1 MAKICVP
8 VCVRRIDEL
17 KAATQ
22 QAAGLGDVV
31 ELRLDYLEDPQA
43 ALAIVRE
50 LIDQGGIDLILTL
63 RAPDQ
68 GGVGSHTHDA
78 RHSFWMRAK
87 ELPKVLFDVEFE
99 FVNRSP
105 DLTIDFNRVICS
117 HHDFTSV
124 PAGLNQLYEAMAASS
139 AKVIKIAA
147 QAADAVDCLPIFQLL
162 DRARAEGRQLIAI
175 AMSPAGIMTRVL
187 GPARGSFLTYGS
199 IDDDSGTAPGQLTT
213 RDLRELYRIDQV
225 DSQTK
230 IFGIIGKPVG
240 HSLSPRIQN
249 AAFAAAGINAV
260 YLPIEVQDAIAFM
273 RRMAHPKTRE
283 LDWNLRGLSVTAPHK
298 ATVMQFLDWIDR
310 TAKEIGAVNTIV
322 AEDGSLLGYNTDAE
336 GFVSPLRTKLGD
348 LRDARCA
355 VMGSGGAARAVLWA
369 LRKEGAEAT
378 LVARNRERANDL
390 AQRFKAACPPQR
402 PEKLS
407 GFDVVINATTM
418 GTRGPTADETPATAE
433 QLRGVRLAYDLVY
446 NPSETRFLREAREA
460 SCDTLGG
467 IEMLLAQAVEQFK
480 LWTGIE
486 PDRDVMRVAALNALV
501 DK

>member
-1 MAKICVP
+1 
-8 VCVRRIDEL
+8 
-17 KAATQ
+17 
-22 QAAGLGDVV
+22 
-31 ELRLDYLEDPQA
+31 LRLDYLEDPQA

-50 LIDQGGIDLILTL
+50 LIDQDGIDLIVTM

-78 RHSFWMRAK
+78 RRSFWMRAK

-99 FVNRSP
+99 LVNRSP

-117 HHDFTSV
+117 HHDFASV

-162 DRARAEGRQLIAI
+162 DRARNEGRELIGI
-175 AMSPAGIMTRVL
+175 AMGPAGIMTRVL

-199 IDDDSGTAPGQLTT
+199 IDDESGTAPGQLTV

-240 HSLSPRIQN
+240 HSLSPRIHN
-249 AAFAAAGINAV
+249 AAFAAARINAV
-260 YLPIEVQDAIAFM
+260 YLPIEVQDTIAFM

-310 TAKEIGAVNTIV
+310 RAKDIGAVNTIV

-336 GFVSPLRTKLGD
+336 GFVWPLRTKLGD

-355 VMGSGGAARAVLWA
+355 VIGSGGAARAVLWA

-402 PEKLS
+402 PEKFS

-418 GTRGPTADETPATAE
+418 GTRGPTANETPATAE
-433 QLRGVRLAYDLVY
+433 QLGGVRLAYDLVY

-460 SCDTLGG
+460 GCDTLGG

-480 LWTGIE
+480 LWTGVE
-486 PDRDVMRVAALNALV
+486 PDKDVMRVAALNALV

>member
-240 HSLSPRIQN
+240 HSLSPRIHN

-298 ATVMQFLDWIDR
+298 ATVMQFLDGIDR

-460 SCDTLGG
+460 GCDTLGG

>member
-31 ELRLDYLEDPQA
+31 ELRLDCLDDPQA
-43 ALAIVRE
+43 GLAIVRE
-50 LIDQGGIDLILTL
+50 LNDQGGTDLIVTM
-63 RAPDQ
+63 RAPEQ
-68 GGVGSHTHDA
+68 GGVGSHSYDA
-78 RHSFWMRAK
+78 RRSFWMRAK

-99 FVNRSP
+99 FINRSP
-105 DLTIDFNRVICS
+105 ELTIDFNRVICS
-117 HHDFTSV
+117 HHDFTGM
-124 PAGLNQLYEAMAASS
+124 PADLDQLYEAMAASS

-147 QAADAVDCLPIFQLL
+147 RAADAVDCLPIFRLL
-162 DRARAEGRQLIAI
+162 ERARTEDRQLIAI
-175 AMSPAGIMTRVL
+175 AMGSAGVMTRVL
-187 GPARGSFLTYGS
+187 GPSRGSFLTYGS
-199 IDDDSGTAPGQLTT
+199 ADHESETAPGQLTAT
-213 RDLRELYRIDQV
+213 DLRELYRIEQI
-225 DSQTK
+225 DSETQ

-240 HSLSPRIQN
+240 HSLSPRIHN
-249 AAFAAAGINAV
+249 TAFAAAGVNAV
-260 YLPIEVQDAIAFM
+260 YLPMEVQDTIAFM

-298 ATVMQFLDWIDR
+298 ATVMQFLDWIDG
-310 TAKEIGAVNTIV
+310 TATDIGAVNTIV
-322 AEDGSLLGYNTDAE
+322 AADGRLLGYNTDAE
-336 GFVSPLRTKLGD
+336 GFVSPLRRKLGD

-355 VMGSGGAARAVLWA
+355 VIGSGGAARAVLWA
-369 LRKEGAEAT
+369 LRKAGAEAT

-402 PEKLS
+402 LNKFS
-407 GFDVVINATTM
+407 GFDVVINATPI
-418 GTRGPTADETPATAE
+418 GTRGPTVNETPATAE

-460 SCDTLGG
+460 GCDMLGG

-480 LWTGIE
+480 LWTGTE
-486 PDRDVMRVAALNALV
+486 ADKEVMRVAAHNALG
-501 DK
+501 D